1 MFPFR
6 RNPSQSPLLKIVSFC
21 VVLISISFSACATSS
36 SQTQPLSSHAQ
47 PTSTKSIRATATVSP
62 ASTPAAAQLLR
73 PDFERGMIYP
83 GWSQNSYGTTDT
95 TWQQGIQ
102 TIKTQ
107 TMATWLEIP
116 VLFTQSTPYSTD
128 AGPGAN
134 TPNLTAFAG
143 GIRKAH
149 ALGYHVFFIPLMGVN
164 TPGGWSGIIQLETQ
178 QQQQAWFANYWNTL
192 KPYAVVAQENG
203 VEQMSIG
210 TELQWL
216 EQNAPASLWE
226 TLIAQVHGVFH
237 GTLTYDMNW
246 PSLYLPPVSWLKNP
260 DLTMIG
266 VSEYIS
272 LIDTSEWIAPSAMP
286 GLWKSKVGTFID
298 AFSKQIGK
306 PVLISEIGYRNTS
319 DTLYNPWDA
328 QSSAPVDSAAQA
340 AAYDATLSNAF
351 ADSRIAGIFFWG
363 WAEVARLDIQGQAAV
378 QVVHKWYTMTGK

>member
-1 MFPFR
+1 
-6 RNPSQSPLLKIVSFC
+6 
-21 VVLISISFSACATSS
+21 
-36 SQTQPLSSHAQ
+36 
-47 PTSTKSIRATATVSP
+47 
-62 ASTPAAAQLLR
+62 
-73 PDFERGMIYP
+73 MIYP

-102 TIKTQ
+102 TIQTQ
-107 TMATWLEIP
+107 TMASWLEIP
-116 VLFTQSTPYSTD
+116 VLFTQSTLYSTD
-128 AGPGAN
+128 AGTGAN
-134 TPNLTAFAG
+134 TPNLTAFAS

-164 TPGGWSGIIQLETQ
+164 VAGGWAGIIQLETQ
-178 QQQQAWFANYWNTL
+178 QQQQAWFTNYWNTL
-192 KPYAVVAQENG
+192 KPYAIVAQENG

-210 TELQWL
+210 TELTWL
-216 EQNAPASLWE
+216 EQNAPASYWE
-226 TLIAQVHGVFH
+226 TLIAQVHNVFH
-237 GTLTYDMNW
+237 GILTYDMNW

-286 GLWKSKVGTFID
+286 GLWKSKVGAFID

-319 DTLYNPWDA
+319 DTLYDPWDA
-328 QSSAPVDSAAQA
+328 QSSAPVNSAAQA
-340 AAYDATLSNAF
+340 AAYDATLKDVF
-351 ADSRIAGIFFWG
+351 ADLHIAGIFFWA